1 MTETKDLNVIVGG
14 RIITRINPLMLDK
27 QNCWDKLEDIKHL
40 HEVKYLLMVEMDSSN
55 SSGMGSDVLKTYAK
69 LITEV
74 EFKLQDAW
82 GFPRNNDYH
91 RFWDLPGCKCPK
103 MDNDDRWPTGYYV
116 INGDCPIHGNE

>member
-1 MTETKDLNVIVGG
+1 MVNVRDLNVIAGG
-14 RIITRINPLMLDK
+14 KIITRINPNMLDRQK
-27 QNCWDKLEDIKHL
+27 CWDRLEDIIHL
-40 HEVKYLLMVEMDSSN
+40 HEVKYLLMVEMDSSS

-116 INGDCPIHGNE
+116 INGDCPIHGSE